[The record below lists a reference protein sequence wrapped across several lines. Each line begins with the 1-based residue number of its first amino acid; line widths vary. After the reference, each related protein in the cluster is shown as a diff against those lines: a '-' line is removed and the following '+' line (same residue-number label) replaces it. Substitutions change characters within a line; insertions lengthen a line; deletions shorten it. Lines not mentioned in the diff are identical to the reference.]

1 MSGSPKTKCDSKMAI
16 KKLKKLHANAEKKRL
31 KEQAIERK
39 KVFDQERHDATR
51 RRFVFAATCFDA
63 LPDGWLPD
71 INKNLEN
78 LIPGINKNL
87 ENLII
92 DFVL

>member
-1 MSGSPKTKCDSKMAI
+1 MRLALQTTPYSKMAI
-16 KKLKKLHANAEKKRL
+16 KKLKKLHANAEKKIHANAEI
-31 KEQAIERK
+31 EQM

-51 RRFVFAATCFDA
+51 RDAGRFVFAATCFDE
-63 LPDGWLPD
+63 LPDGWFPED
-71 INKNLEN
+71 
-78 LIPGINKNL
+78 L

>member
-1 MSGSPKTKCDSKMAI
+1 MSEIEYAI
-16 KKLKKLHANAEKKRL
+16 KKLKKLHAEKKRL
-31 KEQAIERK
+31 KEQAI
-39 KVFDQERHDATR
+39 QERHDATR